1 MRNLNLA
8 DYGIQFFGKLP
19 NEDAKKIIKKADFSV
34 LLRQNKKYSKAGFST
49 KLAESMCLGVPVI
62 CTKVGGSDS
71 VIKNMYNGILIN
83 DNEHQTLLDIL
94 HYVLSLSDEQII
106 YLKNNAFET
115 ALELFSIKSNAKKL
129 KNLLENL

>member
-1 MRNLNLA
+1 
-8 DYGIQFFGKLP
+8 
-19 NEDAKKIIKKADFSV
+19 
-34 LLRQNKKYSKAGFST
+34 
-49 KLAESMCLGVPVI
+49 
-62 CTKVGGSDS
+62 
-71 VIKNMYNGILIN
+71 MYNGILIN

-129 KNLLENL
+129 KNFLENL